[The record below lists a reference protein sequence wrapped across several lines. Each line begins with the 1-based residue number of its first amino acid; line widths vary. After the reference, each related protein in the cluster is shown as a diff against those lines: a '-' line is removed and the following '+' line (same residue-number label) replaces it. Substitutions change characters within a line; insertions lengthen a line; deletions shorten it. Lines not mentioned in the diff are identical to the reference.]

1 MDLVVKVVN
10 QIIIRPL
17 FHRKFQNLL
26 QGLNAQYGDIIY
38 WSNIRW
44 LSRGKVL
51 KRFYELKNE
60 IILFLS
66 DINFQI
72 EELSEPNSIS
82 I

>member
-1 MDLVVKVVN
+1 
-10 QIIIRPL
+10 
-17 FHRKFQNLL
+17 
-26 QGLNAQYGDIIY
+26 
-38 WSNIRW
+38 
-44 LSRGKVL
+44 L